1 MTLINHNSNK
11 YKVVGTRP
19 IRHDALDK
27 VTGKANYGA
36 DINLPGMLHGK
47 VLRSPYAHAKIKS
60 IDFSKLNKLNNI
72 KAIATFKDL
81 KNPGPTDMKAVLG
94 QTPTHN
100 IFAENKVLYK
110 GHPILAIAATNLH
123 DAEEALK
130 LIDIEYDVLQPTTN
144 VEDSISKNAPILH
157 DNWIDPLNDKPT
169 NIGEHQQFKSGN
181 IDDGFQKSDNIF
193 EKQYTTKT
201 VHQGYIE
208 LQNATAWWT
217 NDQRVTIWCSTQ
229 GHFGV
234 RDNTARILGIPVSD
248 IKVVP
253 MEIGGGFGGKIAVY
267 LEPIAAILSKKS
279 GQPVKLTMTRSE
291 VLEATGPT
299 SGSIV
304 NIKIGYTNQG
314 IITGAKADIF
324 FEAGA
329 FPGGPIGGACAAI
342 FAPYDIKNVLINAYD
357 VVTNKPRTTA
367 YRAPGAPIVCFAV
380 ESALDEISKEINI
393 DPIDIRL
400 LNVAEE
406 GSRRADGVVNLKIGA
421 KEVMEALKKHP
432 HYLSPVKGPN
442 IGRGIGMGFCRN
454 NTGPACAVANV
465 LNNGTIT
472 LVEGSIDLAGSRTAV
487 SQQLAEVL
495 GIPVEKIIPQVG
507 DTDTIGYTSNT
518 GGSGVVFKTGWAAY
532 EAAQDIIQQ
541 LIKRAAKIWDTNEK
555 DIEYID
561 GILKHKIDTELQI
574 TFEEIAELLSQTG
587 GPVVGKAN
595 LNPGGSG
602 GSYAANIVD
611 LEVDPDT
618 GKVTILRFTAFQD
631 VGTAIHPSYVE
642 GQIQGGTSQGIGWAL
657 NEEYFMNEK
666 GELEN
671 TSLLDYR
678 MPTSLD
684 LPPIEAVIVEVP
696 NPGHPFGVRGVG
708 EANIVPP
715 LAAIGNAIE
724 QALGIRMYDLPMN
737 PQSLLLEINKQKHA

>member
-1 MTLINHNSNK
+1 M
-11 YKVVGTRP
+11 
-19 IRHDALDK
+19 
-27 VTGKANYGA
+27 
-36 DINLPGMLHGK
+36 
-47 VLRSPYAHAKIKS
+47 
-60 IDFSKLNKLNNI
+60 
-72 KAIATFKDL
+72 
-81 KNPGPTDMKAVLG
+81 
-94 QTPTHN
+94 
-100 IFAENKVLYK
+100 
-110 GHPILAIAATNLH
+110 
-123 DAEEALK
+123 
-130 LIDIEYDVLQPTTN
+130 
-144 VEDSISKNAPILH
+144 
-157 DNWIDPLNDKPT
+157 
-169 NIGEHQQFKSGN
+169 
-181 IDDGFQKSDNIF
+181 
-193 EKQYTTKT
+193 
-201 VHQGYIE
+201 
-208 LQNATAWWT
+208 
-217 NDQRVTIWCSTQ
+217 
-229 GHFGV
+229 
-234 RDNTARILGIPVSD
+234 
-248 IKVVP
+248 
-253 MEIGGGFGGKIAVY
+253 
-267 LEPIAAILSKKS
+267 
-279 GQPVKLTMTRSE
+279 
-291 VLEATGPT
+291 
-299 SGSIV
+299 
-304 NIKIGYTNQG
+304 
-314 IITGAKADIF
+314 
-324 FEAGA
+324 
-329 FPGGPIGGACAAI
+329 
-342 FAPYDIKNVLINAYD
+342 
-357 VVTNKPRTTA
+357 
-367 YRAPGAPIVCFAV
+367 
-380 ESALDEISKEINI
+380 
-393 DPIDIRL
+393 
-400 LNVAEE
+400 
-406 GSRRADGVVNLKIGA
+406 
-421 KEVMEALKKHP
+421 
-432 HYLSPVKGPN
+432 
-442 IGRGIGMGFCRN
+442 
-454 NTGPACAVANV
+454 
-465 LNNGTIT
+465 
-472 LVEGSIDLAGSRTAV
+472 
-487 SQQLAEVL
+487 
-495 GIPVEKIIPQVG
+495 
-507 DTDTIGYTSNT
+507 
-518 GGSGVVFKTGWAAY
+518 VFKTGWAAY